1 VKDRVML
8 NVNREVKIRYSIVMT
23 AYNRQQQLDRTLESF
38 KHHKYSS
45 DVEVIIVDDG
55 SYEPVTLE
63 NLVGNEFI
71 VRLVRIDQASKWY
84 INPCVP
90 FNIGLKQARG
100 EAVIIQN
107 AECLHKDNLIDYLD
121 LSTTILSS
129 AYLSFACY
137 SLDEIQSSSLGLQE
151 FNNFNKTSAGMD
163 GSSGWYNHSIYRP
176 AGYHFC
182 AAIKRKNLVNIG
194 YFDETY
200 AMGVAFDDDEFL
212 YRVRKNLDFRI
223 VDDYVVLHQ
232 WHYSGGN
239 PHKPNLFLRNRV
251 LFRFY
256 TRWRI
261 PAWIVLNLIFPMFV
275 RFPEWCG
282 SK

>member
-1 VKDRVML
+1 ML
-8 NVNREVKIRYSIVMT
+8 KVNREIKIRYSIVMT

-38 KHHKYSS
+38 RRHKYSS

-55 SYEPVTLE
+55 SYEPVTIA

-84 INPCVP
+84 INPCIP

-100 EAVIIQN
+100 ETVIIQN
-107 AECLHKDNLIDYLD
+107 AECLHKDNLIEYLD
-121 LSTTILSS
+121 LSTTVLRST
-129 AYLSFACY
+129 YLSFACY
-137 SLDEIQSSSLGLQE
+137 SLDEKQSSLIDLQE
-151 FNNFNKTSAGMD
+151 FNNFNKISAVRD

-182 AAIKRKNLVNIG
+182 AAIRRKNLVHIG
-194 YFDETY
+194 YFDEVY
-200 AMGVAFDDDEFL
+200 AMGAAFDDDEFL
-212 YRVRKNLDFRI
+212 YRVRKNMDFRI
-223 VDDYVVLHQ
+223 VDNCVVLHQ

-239 PHKPNLFLRNRV
+239 PHKPSNFLRNRL

-256 TRWRI
+256 TRWRF
-261 PAWIVLNLIFPMFV
+261 PAWIVLNLILPIFV
-275 RFPEWCG
+275 WLSQLKSR
-282 SK
+282 K